1 MIIDAHGHVSA
12 PPELYAYKALL
23 LSARGAHGQRYPSI
37 SDERLFETAGRH
49 RDGLAKLGTD
59 HQLISPRP
67 YQLMHSEPLTK
78 LVRWWVEA
86 NNDVIAR
93 VCRAFPETFSG
104 VCALPQGVTGRTD
117 ACIEEL
123 ERCVNELGFVGC
135 LINPDPAEGTG
146 DVPTMDSEYWYPLY
160 EKLVELDVPAFIHP
174 AACRN
179 ERETFGGHFITEE
192 SIAVV
197 KLCGEESRVFTD
209 FPSLKVLVAHGG
221 GSVPYQIG
229 RWRAGRLKAR
239 ARGYDVETFDDALRR
254 LRFDT
259 VLYNR
264 ESLRLLL
271 EIVGPDR
278 CLFGTEAPGAAS
290 VKDPETGL
298 ALEDLKPVI
307 EGLDLLSSED
317 RDRVFFGNALEVFPR
332 LATSLDALGQLTR

>member
-1 MIIDAHGHVSA
+1 MIIDIHGHVSA

-37 SDERLFETAGRH
+37 SDERMLGPATRH
-49 RDGLAKLGTD
+49 RDELSKVGTD

-67 YQLMHSEPLTK
+67 YQLMHSEPSTK
-78 LVRWWVEA
+78 LVRWWVQA
-86 NNDVIAR
+86 NNDLIAR
-93 VCRAFPETFSG
+93 VCDAFPETFSG
-104 VCALPQGVTGRTD
+104 VCGLPQGVEGRMD
-117 ACIEEL
+117 ACVEEL

-135 LINPDPAEGTG
+135 LVNPDPAEGIG
-146 DVPTMDSEYWYPLY
+146 DVPTMESEYWYPLY
-160 EKLVELDVPAFIHP
+160 EKLVELDVPALVHP

-179 ERETFGGHFITEE
+179 ERETFGAHFITEE

-197 KLCGEESRVFTD
+197 NLCKDESRVFSD
-209 FPSLKVLVAHGG
+209 FPTLKLIIAHGG

-239 ARGYDVETFDDALRR
+239 ARGYDVETFDDVLRR

-259 VLYNR
+259 VLYNK
-264 ESLRLLL
+264 ESLRLLFDV
-271 EIVGPDR
+271 VGPDR
-278 CLFGTEAPGAAS
+278 SLFGTEVPGAAS

-307 EGLDLLSSED
+307 ESIESLSKED
-317 RDRVFFGNALEVFPR
+317 RELIFSGNALQLYPR
-332 LATSLDALGQLTR
+332 LAGRLNP